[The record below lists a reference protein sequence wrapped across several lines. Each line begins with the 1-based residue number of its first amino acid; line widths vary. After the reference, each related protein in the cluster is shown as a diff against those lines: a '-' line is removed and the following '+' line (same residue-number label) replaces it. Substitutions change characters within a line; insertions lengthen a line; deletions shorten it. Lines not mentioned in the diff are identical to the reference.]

1 MFENIKTSSIGILY
15 EAWEILD
22 ESSLYILFG
31 LFIAGLIQAFV
42 RKERI
47 AKYLGHQ
54 KIKSVF
60 YAALFGIP
68 LPLCS
73 CGVLPT
79 AMSLRKQGASKG
91 ATASFLISTPESG
104 IDSMAIT
111 YALIDPLMTVF
122 RPVAAFITAMTAGIV
137 ENLFPERKSEEKIE
151 EDKESCIFC
160 NEEENCSQSHD
171 HSLSYR
177 ITKGLHYAFVDLL
190 GDIAKW
196 LLIGIG
202 IAAVISYL
210 VPENVI
216 ETYLGYGW
224 KPMLVML
231 IVGVPLYICA
241 TASTPIAAAL
251 IAKGMSP
258 GVALVFLLTGPATNV
273 ASLTVIGKFL
283 GKRSALTYL
292 ISICLCT
299 IILGIIL
306 NQIYLASGID
316 IKATIGKAG
325 EVIPHALKTVSAVI
339 LLFFMANSVYHES
352 KESHE

>member
-1 MFENIKTSSIGILY
+1 MFENIKTASIGILY

-47 AKYLGHQ
+47 AKYLGNQ
-54 KIKSVF
+54 NIKSVF
-60 YAALFGIP
+60 YAALFGVP

-91 ATASFLISTPESG
+91 ATTSFLISTPESG
-104 IDSMAIT
+104 VDSIAIT

-137 ENLFPERKSEEKIE
+137 ENLFQDKKAEDKIE
-151 EDKESCIFC
+151 EDKDSCLFC
-160 NEEENCSQSHD
+160 EEEENCSQNHN
-171 HSLSYR
+171 HSLSYK
-177 ITKGLHYAFVDLL
+177 ITKGLHYAFVDFL

-202 IAAVISYL
+202 IAGVISYL

-216 ETYLGYGW
+216 ENYLGYGW
-224 KPMLVML
+224 QPMVVML

-241 TASTPIAAAL
+241 SASTPIAAVL

-292 ISICLCT
+292 ASICLCA

-325 EVIPHALKTVSAVI
+325 EIIPHALKTVSAII
-339 LLFFMANSVYHES
+339 LLFFMANSIYHKC

>member
-1 MFENIKTSSIGILY
+1 MFENIKTATIGILY

-31 LFIAGLIQAFV
+31 LFIAGLLQAFI

-47 AKYLGHQ
+47 AKYLGSQ

-60 YAALFGIP
+60 YAALFGVP

-73 CGVLPT
+73 CGVLPM

-104 IDSMAIT
+104 VDSMAIT

-137 ENLFPERKSEEKIE
+137 ENLFPERKSKEKIE
-151 EDKESCIFC
+151 EIKDSCIFC
-160 NEEENCSQSHD
+160 KEKENSSQNHN

-202 IAAVISYL
+202 IAGVISYL

-216 ETYLGYGW
+216 GSYLGYGW
-224 KPMLVML
+224 QPMVVML
-231 IVGVPLYICA
+231 LVGVPLYICA

-283 GKRSALTYL
+283 GKRSALIYL
-292 ISICLCT
+292 ASICLCA

-306 NQIYLASGID
+306 NKIYLASGID
-316 IKATIGKAG
+316 IKTSIGKAG

-339 LLFFMANSVYHES
+339 LLFFMANSIYHKS